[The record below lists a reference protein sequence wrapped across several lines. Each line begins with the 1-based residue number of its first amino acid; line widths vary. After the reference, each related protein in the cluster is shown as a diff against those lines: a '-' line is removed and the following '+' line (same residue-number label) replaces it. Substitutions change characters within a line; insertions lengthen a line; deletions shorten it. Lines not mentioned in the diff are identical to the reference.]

1 MSCINTVRCY
11 FNIGLQRV
19 KMRRCNARNMYS
31 YLRYSTEKEIVNN
44 FSLFYKNN
52 WILFIYLYAE
62 RDYYSLLLFICWL
75 WATELI
81 WKCLCQPGLNLMK
94 PKKLQKPR
102 LDFSLSKP
110 PPPPFPLPQPAYLF
124 PTSQLF
130 CKPTNGEP
138 PQWVKTQYSQR
149 SKYSPSPS
157 RKGYFSY
164 SQNLI
169 VDS

>member
-110 PPPPFPLPQPAYLF
+110 PPPPVSASAAGLFISNIPTFLQTHQWRTSSMSKNPIQPKIKILPVPVTQRLLFVFP
-124 PTSQLF
+124 
-130 CKPTNGEP
+130 EP
-138 PQWVKTQYSQR
+138 HSW
-149 SKYSPSPS
+149 
-157 RKGYFSY
+157 
-164 SQNLI
+164 
-169 VDS
+169 